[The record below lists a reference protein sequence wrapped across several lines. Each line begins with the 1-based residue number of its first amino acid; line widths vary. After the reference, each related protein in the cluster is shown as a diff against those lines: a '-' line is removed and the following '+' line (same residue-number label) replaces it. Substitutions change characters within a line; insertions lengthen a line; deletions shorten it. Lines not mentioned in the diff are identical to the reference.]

1 MEIQISKFKR
11 IDGTSVE
18 LGPLNIFIGANNTG
32 KSSFIQG
39 IQFATSAC
47 QTLELQKCSWTR
59 NGVRTLS
66 LDSAEFMYSP
76 TKDIASLY
84 HGKRLTGARV
94 RNERAEIN
102 FKFKENNNTTEI
114 SISKGKNGGFTT
126 SVSGRGLGDFL
137 SSIATPFCVYVPG
150 IAGIPTE
157 EKYEVPIAVRKSAT
171 RGDSNNYLRN
181 IIYGIS
187 KNEGKWTRFISSV
200 KKIYGNGIDILVD
213 FDENKSEFISVNV
226 TNEKAHPSTNTAT
239 EEVILSE
246 TVITDEVMINE
257 DALPDE
263 VVPPEDVTS
272 KNAAA
277 DEGEGSQKNSKTKD
291 VVTEKI
297 TFPLDTVGTGL
308 LQVIQIFAYIEYFD
322 PKIILLDEPDAH
334 IHPTKQRLLAE
345 ELAKK
350 TLQNPELKIVFST
363 HSRYILDSLEGRA
376 NVAHFQD
383 GVAYNNVRNSSILI
397 DIGAADADHLF
408 GKKTLKYVV
417 ATEDKV
423 DSIEDKK
430 AFLKTF
436 LLANGVNEEEVVLHS
451 YEGCTKVHFA
461 KILEGFVAKH
471 IPGARVILH
480 IDRDQKTDDDPEF
493 VKLRADCDRDGIAL
507 FITKFQEIESYFCLP
522 EHISKI
528 YDITLQEAQT
538 QYNRMVDELKE
549 ETLRKLSNFILR
561 ERPKLSQNEKGQQD
575 IGVIKKQVDSW
586 YAANKYQFTPGKEL
600 LGKTKRYLQD
610 VKKLDPNVVL
620 SLSDGLKCADFSQA
634 FQSLVATDV

>member
-1 MEIQISKFKR
+1 MEIQIEKFKR
-11 IDGTSVE
+11 IDCTSVK

-66 LDSAEFMYSP
+66 LDSADFMYSP

-94 RNERAEIN
+94 RDERVGIT
-102 FKFKENNNTTEI
+102 FKFIENNNTTEI

-126 SVSGRGLGDFL
+126 SVSGRSIGDVL
-137 SSIATPFCVYVPG
+137 SSIKTPFCVYVPG

-187 KNEGKWTRFISSV
+187 KDEGKWERFISSI
-200 KKIYGNGIDILVD
+200 KKIYGDGIDILVD

-226 TNEKAHPSTNTAT
+226 TNEKKPSTVNSAT
-239 EEVILSE
+239 
-246 TVITDEVMINE
+246 
-257 DALPDE
+257 
-263 VVPPEDVTS
+263 EDVTVFGAEITVEAVDNDYLLQDDLVVGENVTS
-272 KNAAA
+272 KDGAV
-277 DEGEGSQKNSKTKD
+277 DESRGNQKKVKSKKLIK
-291 VVTEKI
+291 EKI
-297 TFPLDTVGTGL
+297 NFPLDTVGTGL

-345 ELAKK
+345 ELAEK
-350 TLQNPELKIVFST
+350 TLQNSDLKIVFST

-383 GVAYNNVRNSSILI
+383 GVAYSEVRNSSILI

-423 DSIEDKK
+423 DSIKDKM

-436 LLANGVNEEEVVLHS
+436 LLANGLNEDEVVLHS

-480 IDRDQKTDDDPEF
+480 IDRDQKADDDPEF

-522 EHISKI
+522 EHINKVYGI
-528 YDITLQEAQT
+528 PLQEAKN
-538 QYNRMVDELKE
+538 QYNKMVDELKD
-549 ETLRKLSNFILR
+549 ETLRKLTNFILR
-561 ERPKLSQNEKGQQD
+561 ERPKLSQNEKGQVD
-575 IGVIKKQVDSW
+575 ISVVNKKVNSW
-586 YAANKYQFTPGKEL
+586 YASNSCEFTPGKEL
-600 LGKTKRYLQD
+600 LGKTKQYLQD
-610 VKKLDPNVVL
+610 VRKLDPNLVL
-620 SLSDGLKCADFSQA
+620 SLSDGLKCSDFSKAFESLQA
-634 FQSLVATDV
+634 KVV